1 MMDKQKDILVQV
13 DLHCKWERTP
23 PMYRLYV
30 NDELFSERNYIWQ
43 AGEYLRENL
52 VLNAPAGEYKIR
64 IETPSTSSFKLR
76 NVKCS
81 DDSVRTIDNE
91 TFEILANAD

>member
-1 MMDKQKDILVQV
+1 MEKQKDILVQV

-52 VLNAPAGEYKIR
+52 VLNAPAGNYKIR
-64 IETPSTSSFKLR
+64 IETPINFNFKLR
-76 NVKCS
+76 NLRC
-81 DDSVRTIDNE
+81 THGEAQIIDNE
-91 TFEILANAD
+91 TFRI

>member
-1 MMDKQKDILVQV
+1 MEEVCMQI
-13 DLHCKWERTP
+13 DLHCKWERSP

-52 VLNAPAGEYKIR
+52 ILRAPSGNYKIR
-64 IETPSTSSFKLR
+64 IETPSKFNFKLR
-76 NVKCS
+76 NLRCTHGKAQ
-81 DDSVRTIDNE
+81 IINNE
-91 TFEILANAD
+91 NFRI

>member
-1 MMDKQKDILVQV
+1 MDEQKDILVQV

-52 VLNAPAGEYKIR
+52 VLNAPSGNYKIR
-64 IETPSTSSFKLR
+64 IETPSNFNFKLR
-76 NVKCS
+76 NLRCTHGKAQI
-81 DDSVRTIDNE
+81 IDNE
-91 TFEILANAD
+91 TFRI

>member
-1 MMDKQKDILVQV
+1 MEKQKDILVQV

-52 VLNAPAGEYKIR
+52 VLNAPSGNYKIR
-64 IETPSTSSFKLR
+64 IVTPSNFNFKLR
-76 NVKCS
+76 NLRCTHS
-81 DDSVRTIDNE
+81 EAQIIDNE
-91 TFEILANAD
+91 TFRI

>member
-1 MMDKQKDILVQV
+1 MEKQKDILVQV

-76 NVKCS
+76 NLRC
-81 DDSVRTIDNE
+81 THGEAQIIDNE
-91 TFEILANAD
+91 TFRI